1 MLTALERSQR
11 PRHRSCRAA
20 CSRTYPPEMSLAAG
34 TAVPPRRTSLVWAAR
49 LPAGYQDLISGRGS
63 SGQSGQTSASS
74 GGRGQS
80 GPSATAMDDTMR
92 NVVASCAMIKQQQ
105 GSLVSRPSCL
115 NDSVTQ
121 WCRKFQDKYPGCAA
135 ILADSGTHD
144 PNQPISDG
152 GYQSQQPSQA
162 GGGVAGHFWTEVTA
176 GRHQN

>member
-1 MLTALERSQR
+1 
-11 PRHRSCRAA
+11 
-20 CSRTYPPEMSLAAG
+20 
-34 TAVPPRRTSLVWAAR
+34 
-49 LPAGYQDLISGRGS
+49 
-63 SGQSGQTSASS
+63 
-74 GGRGQS
+74 
-80 GPSATAMDDTMR
+80 MDDTMR

-162 GGGVAGHFWTEVTA
+162 GGSQGISGQKSLQGGIKTDIQVPKGMQGFLINQGQGKQPKLCYWIAR
-176 GRHQN
+176 GRSPLCSAVRQDRC